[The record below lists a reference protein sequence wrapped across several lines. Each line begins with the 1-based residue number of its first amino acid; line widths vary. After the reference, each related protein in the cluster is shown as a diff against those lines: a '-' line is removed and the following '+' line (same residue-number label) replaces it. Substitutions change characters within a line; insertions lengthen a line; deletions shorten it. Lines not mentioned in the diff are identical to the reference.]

1 MKIAI
6 IGSGN
11 VGSALARGL
20 ARTGHEVKTS
30 TRQDAKEKAQWGE
43 IIVLAV
49 PFPAVGDIIAAQGDV
64 LSGKTIIDVTNA
76 LTPDMQLAVGYST
89 SGAEEL
95 QKKLPA
101 ARVVKCFNT
110 VFAEHMDTGK
120 VGDKQLT
127 VFAAADDAAARR
139 SVLGLAKGIGFDAV
153 DAGPLINARSLE
165 TMGFFNIQLGYVLG
179 HGTKMGLRLFHD
191 EPRKTS

>member
-1 MKIAI
+1 
-6 IGSGN
+6 
-11 VGSALARGL
+11 
-20 ARTGHEVKTS
+20 
-30 TRQDAKEKAQWGE
+30 
-43 IIVLAV
+43 
-49 PFPAVGDIIAAQGDV
+49 
-64 LSGKTIIDVTNA
+64 
-76 LTPDMQLAVGYST
+76 
-89 SGAEEL
+89 
-95 QKKLPA
+95 
-101 ARVVKCFNT
+101 

-120 VGDKQLT
+120 VDDKQLT